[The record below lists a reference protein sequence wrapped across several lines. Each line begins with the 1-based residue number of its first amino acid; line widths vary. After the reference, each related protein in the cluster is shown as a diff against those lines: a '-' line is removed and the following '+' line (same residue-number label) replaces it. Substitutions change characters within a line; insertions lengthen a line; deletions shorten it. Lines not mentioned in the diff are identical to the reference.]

1 MARDNAETS
10 RAGRGAQMSRARR
23 TPTEHDVAPRDA
35 SRSISGVAN
44 PSSAGIWR
52 YAVDLADALG
62 DTDVAYPL
70 GARVPGGPSHFHL
83 GNSSRAFLRQ
93 AHTLRSPFAVTVH
106 DVVPRTAALLPLY
119 RCLVYPAFR
128 KSTSTT
134 IVHSTFAADMLVREG
149 GMPRRLEVI
158 HLPAARPR
166 TVDRLAARRR
176 LAWSEDEFIVVLP
189 GVIKGAKLI
198 GEAVAAAAG
207 MASVRLALAGRI
219 ADRGA
224 AREAERRGALVL
236 HDLDDAA
243 YEGAI
248 VAADCVLCLRA
259 GSVGETNRPLLD
271 ALGAGRAVL
280 ATADGL
286 DPGGGRGTPSSTATA
301 PQQGY
306 VQGLL
311 ELANMRSPS
320 RARASRTTARRRA
333 HLARR
338 RPPCTRSCSARCS
351 MPESGS
357 RAHRRRLHAQP
368 AA

>member
-1 MARDNAETS
+1 MAIDNVETS
-10 RAGRGAQMSRARR
+10 RAHRGPQTTQGIVE
-23 TPTEHDVAPRDA
+23 TPVDIDAAPRDA
-35 SRSISGVAN
+35 SLSISGVAN

-70 GARVPGGPSHFHL
+70 GARASGGPTHFHL

-219 ADRGA
+219 ADRSA

-243 YEGAI
+243 FEGAI
-248 VAADCVLCLRA
+248 VAADCILCLRA
-259 GSVGETNRPLLD
+259 GSVGETNKPLLD

-280 ATADGL
+280 ATPTGSIPEVAGDAVQYCDG
-286 DPGGGRGTPSSTATA
+286 TAA
-301 PQQGY
+301 GIR
-306 VQGLL
+306 QGLL
-311 ELANMRSPS
+311 ELANMEARVELE
-320 RARASRTTARRRA
+320 RAARRRA
-333 HLARR
+333 AALSWHG
-338 RPPCTRSCSARCS
+338 SA
-351 MPESGS
+351 
-357 RAHRRRLHAQP
+357 ALHAELFREVFD
-368 AA
+368 A